1 MRTAWPQVLTLA
13 FIVVAAGAACDDPQT
28 APDPAPA
35 PPGDV
40 VTAADGTR
48 FAVDVVA
55 ENLEIPWAMA
65 FAPDGRMFVTERPG
79 RVRVFERGQLLAAP
93 ALVLT
98 DVAAVGEG
106 GLLGIAVHP
115 DFAANH
121 FVFLAYT
128 ARLAGGS
135 RETRVVRYREVGN
148 TLGEPVVI
156 LDRVGAA
163 DIHDGARVKF
173 GPDRKLYVTMGDTA
187 APPTAQ
193 DLGTLTGKILRLD
206 EGGTVPADNPFAGSP
221 IFSYGHRN
229 PQGLDWHP
237 VTGEPWGSEH
247 GQTGNDEINRMQ
259 PGRNYGW
266 PVFEAVPFD
275 HPLWILFSS
284 GTTGLPKP
292 LVYGHADITIEQMKN
307 LQFHMDVQSGQRMFF
322 YTTTGWMMWNF
333 LVSAPLSGVIPVL
346 YDGSPTWP
354 ASDSLWRMAEET
366 GISFFGASPTYQ
378 QLLAR
383 EGVVPRERFDLSRL
397 ESVTLA
403 GFLVTPE
410 CMVWFHENV

>member
-13 FIVVAAGAACDDPQT
+13 FIVGTAGAACDDPP
-28 APDPAPA
+28 APDPAPT

-40 VTAADGTR
+40 ITAADGTR
-48 FAVDVVA
+48 FSVEVVA
-55 ENLEIPWAMA
+55 QNLEIPWALA

-79 RVRVFERGQLLAAP
+79 RVRVFQNGQVLAAP

-115 DFAANH
+115 DFASNH
-121 FVFLAYT
+121 FVYLAYT

-148 TLGEPVVI
+148 TLGEPAVI
-156 LDRVGAA
+156 LDRVPAA
-163 DIHDGARVKF
+163 DIHDGARVRF

-193 DLGTLTGKILRLD
+193 DLGTLTGKILRLND
-206 EGGTVPADNPFAGSP
+206 DGSVPGDNPLAGSP

-247 GQTGNDEINRMQ
+247 GQTGNDEINRLQ

-266 PVFEAVPFD
+266 PVIEADQTRAGMETP
-275 HPLWILFSS
+275 ILFFSPSIAPS
-284 GTTGLPKP
+284 G
-292 LVYGHADITIEQMKN
+292 A
-307 LQFHMDVQSGQRMFF
+307 SF
-322 YTTTGWMMWNF
+322 YTGTAITGFRQNLF
-333 LVSAPLSGVIPVL
+333 VGALAGQHLLRVRFEPNDPNRVAATERLLAGRFGRIRDVVTGPDGALYLCTSNRDGRNTPV
-346 YDGSPTWP
+346 
-354 ASDSLWRMAEET
+354 ASDDRIVRLSA
-366 GISFFGASPTYQ
+366 
-378 QLLAR
+378 AR
-383 EGVVPRERFDLSRL
+383 
-397 ESVTLA
+397 
-403 GFLVTPE
+403 
-410 CMVWFHENV
+410 

>member
-13 FIVVAAGAACDDPQT
+13 FIVVAAGAACDDPP
-28 APDPAPA
+28 APDPAPT

-40 VTAADGTR
+40 ITAADGTR
-48 FAVDVVA
+48 FSVEVVA
-55 ENLEIPWAMA
+55 QNLEIPWALA

-79 RVRVFERGQLLAAP
+79 RVRVFQNGQVLAAP

-115 DFAANH
+115 DFASNH
-121 FVFLAYT
+121 FVYLAYT

-148 TLGEPVVI
+148 TLGEPAVI
-156 LDRVGAA
+156 LDRVPAA
-163 DIHDGARVKF
+163 DIHDGARVRF

-193 DLGTLTGKILRLD
+193 DLGTLTGKILRLND
-206 EGGTVPADNPFAGSP
+206 DGSVPGDNPLAGSP

-247 GQTGNDEINRMQ
+247 GQTGNDEINRLQ

-266 PVFEAVPFD
+266 PVIEADQTRAGMETP
-275 HPLWILFSS
+275 ILFFSPSIAPS
-284 GTTGLPKP
+284 G
-292 LVYGHADITIEQMKN
+292 A
-307 LQFHMDVQSGQRMFF
+307 SF
-322 YTTTGWMMWNF
+322 YTGTAITGFRQNLF
-333 LVSAPLSGVIPVL
+333 VGALAGQHLLRVRFEPNDPNRVAATERLLAGRFGRIRDVVTGPDGALYLCTSNRDGRNTPV
-346 YDGSPTWP
+346 
-354 ASDSLWRMAEET
+354 ASDDRIVRLSA
-366 GISFFGASPTYQ
+366 
-378 QLLAR
+378 AR
-383 EGVVPRERFDLSRL
+383 
-397 ESVTLA
+397 
-403 GFLVTPE
+403 
-410 CMVWFHENV
+410 

>member
-1 MRTAWPQVLTLA
+1 VRTAWPQILTLA
-13 FIVVAAGAACDDPQT
+13 FIVGSAGAACDDPPP
-28 APDPAPA
+28 PDPAPT
-35 PPGDV
+35 PPGEV
-40 VTAADGTR
+40 ITADDGTR
-48 FAVDVVA
+48 FSVEVVA
-55 ENLEIPWAMA
+55 QNLEIPWAMA
-65 FAPDGRMFVTERPG
+65 FAPDGRMFLTERPG
-79 RVRVFERGQLLAAP
+79 RVRVFERGQVLAAP

-115 DFAANH
+115 DFATNH

-148 TLGEPVVI
+148 TLGEPAVI

-193 DLGTLTGKILRLD
+193 DPGTLTGKILRLND
-206 EGGTVPADNPFAGSP
+206 DGSVPGDNPFAGSP

-247 GQTGNDEINRMQ
+247 GQTGNDEINRLQ

-266 PVFEAVPFD
+266 PVIEADQTRAGMETP
-275 HPLWILFSS
+275 ILFFSPSIAPS
-284 GTTGLPKP
+284 G
-292 LVYGHADITIEQMKN
+292 A
-307 LQFHMDVQSGQRMFF
+307 SF
-322 YTTTGWMMWNF
+322 YTGTAIAGF
-333 LVSAPLSGVIPVL
+333 
-346 YDGSPTWP
+346 
-354 ASDSLWRMAEET
+354 R
-366 GISFFGASPTYQ
+366 
-378 QLLAR
+378 R
-383 EGVVPRERFDLSRL
+383 DLF
-397 ESVTLA
+397 VGTLA
-403 GFLVTPE
+403 GQHLLRVRFDPNDPNRIAGTERLLAGRFGRIRDVVTGPDGALYLCTSNRDGRNTPVADDDRLVKLSA
-410 CMVWFHENV
+410 VR

>member
-1 MRTAWPQVLTLA
+1 VRTAWPQVLTLA
-13 FIVVAAGAACDDPQT
+13 FIVVTAGAACDDPQS
-28 APDPAPA
+28 PDPAPA

-40 VTAADGTR
+40 VTAGDGTR
-48 FAVDVVA
+48 FAVEVVG

-65 FAPDGRMFVTERPG
+65 LAPDGRMFFTERPG
-79 RVRVFERGQLLAAP
+79 RVRVFQNGQVLPAP

-115 DFAANH
+115 DFANNH

-148 TLGEPVVI
+148 TLGEPAVI
-156 LDRVGAA
+156 LDRVPAA
-163 DIHDGARVKF
+163 DIHDGARVRF

-193 DLGTLTGKILRLD
+193 DLGTLAGKILRLND
-206 EGGTVPADNPFAGSP
+206 DGSVPADNPLAGSP

-247 GQTGNDEINRMQ
+247 GQTGNDEINRLQ

-266 PVFEAVPFD
+266 PVIEADQARAGMETP
-275 HPLWILFSS
+275 ILFFSPSIAPS
-284 GTTGLPKP
+284 G
-292 LVYGHADITIEQMKN
+292 A
-307 LQFHMDVQSGQRMFF
+307 SF
-322 YTTTGWMMWNF
+322 YTGTAIAGFRHNLF
-333 LVSAPLSGVIPVL
+333 V
-346 YDGSPTWP
+346 
-354 ASDSLWRMAEET
+354 
-366 GISFFGASPTYQ
+366 GALAGQHLLRVRFDPNDPNRVAGTER
-378 QLLAR
+378 LLAGR
-383 EGVVPRERFDLSRL
+383 FGRIRDVVAGPDGALYLCTSNRDGRNTPVPADDRLVRLSAVR
-397 ESVTLA
+397 
-403 GFLVTPE
+403 
-410 CMVWFHENV
+410 

>member
-13 FIVVAAGAACDDPQT
+13 FIVVAAGAACDDPPP
-28 APDPAPA
+28 PDPAPT

-40 VTAADGTR
+40 VTAGDGTR
-48 FAVDVVA
+48 FSVEVVA
-55 ENLEIPWAMA
+55 QNLEIPWSMA

-79 RVRVFERGQLLAAP
+79 RVRVFQNGQVLAAP

-115 DFAANH
+115 DFANNH

-148 TLGEPVVI
+148 TLGEPAVI
-156 LDRVGAA
+156 LNRVPAA
-163 DIHDGARVKF
+163 DIHDGARVRF

-193 DLGTLTGKILRLD
+193 DLGTLTGKILRLND
-206 EGGTVPADNPFAGSP
+206 DGSVPGDNPFAGSP

-229 PQGLDWHP
+229 PQGLDWHA

-247 GQTGNDEINRMQ
+247 GQTGNDEINRLQ

-266 PVFEAVPFD
+266 PVIEADQTRAGMETP
-275 HPLWILFSS
+275 ILFFSPSIAPS
-284 GTTGLPKP
+284 G
-292 LVYGHADITIEQMKN
+292 A
-307 LQFHMDVQSGQRMFF
+307 SF
-322 YTTTGWMMWNF
+322 YTGTAIAGFRGNFFVGALAGQHLLRVRFDPNDPNRVAGTERLLAGRFGRIRDVVTG
-333 LVSAPLSGVIPVL
+333 P
-346 YDGSPTWP
+346 DGSLYLCTSNRDGRNTPV
-354 ASDSLWRMAEET
+354 AADDR
-366 GISFFGASPTYQ
+366 I
-378 QLLAR
+378 
-383 EGVVPRERFDLSRL
+383 VKLSAVR
-397 ESVTLA
+397 
-403 GFLVTPE
+403 
-410 CMVWFHENV
+410 

>member
-13 FIVVAAGAACDDPQT
+13 FIVVAAGAACDDSPDT
-28 APDPAPA
+28 PDPAPT

-40 VTAADGTR
+40 ITAGDGTR
-48 FAVDVVA
+48 FSVEVVA
-55 ENLEIPWAMA
+55 QNLEIPWAMA

-79 RVRVFERGQLLAAP
+79 RVRIFQNGQVLAAP

-115 DFAANH
+115 DFANNH

-148 TLGEPVVI
+148 TLGEPAVI

-163 DIHDGARVKF
+163 DIHDGARVRF

-187 APPTAQ
+187 VPPTAQ
-193 DLGTLTGKILRLD
+193 DLGTLTGKILRIND
-206 EGGTVPADNPFAGSP
+206 DGSVPGDNPFAGSP

-247 GQTGNDEINRMQ
+247 GQTGNDEINRLQ

-266 PVFEAVPFD
+266 PVIEADQTRAGMETPIAF
-275 HPLWILFSS
+275 FSPSIAPS
-284 GTTGLPKP
+284 G
-292 LVYGHADITIEQMKN
+292 A
-307 LQFHMDVQSGQRMFF
+307 SF
-322 YTTTGWMMWNF
+322 YTGTAMAGFRQNLFVGALAGQHLLRVRFDPNDPNRIAATERLLAGRFGRIRDVVNG
-333 LVSAPLSGVIPVL
+333 P
-346 YDGSPTWP
+346 DGSLYLCTSNRDGRNTPVAADDRIVRAVRSALILPGREPGTAQP
-354 ASDSLWRMAEET
+354 R
-366 GISFFGASPTYQ
+366 
-378 QLLAR
+378 AR
-383 EGVVPRERFDLSRL
+383 VAVQ
-397 ESVTLA
+397 
-403 GFLVTPE
+403 
-410 CMVWFHENV
+410 